1 MAVRYPEV
9 PQVVDPA
16 EIHINYFCDQ
26 LINRINERRVELLTA
41 VRDTR
46 QEKESRPAA
55 RARME
60 EELIALKSETL
71 HKLQMNELHDTQQQI
86 LEQLEAKLVEARTPI
101 PETLI
106 VFRGDAHNL
115 EQLIRGVGE
124 ILEEEVPLVPN
135 YRDMRSTVAV
145 GKQGMATGEIWDPNH
160 VAIDTTNNHI
170 YVAEGDLISNF
181 ARVSI
186 FSEMGEYLHSFS
198 HEDMKTA
205 YGIAIHGNNVYVTDD
220 MINAV
225 FHFKIEAEFR
235 LVARLG
241 SRGAGLR
248 QLNEPLGLTVSTNG
262 DVYVA
267 DCLNHRINILNSSL
281 DPIRDF
287 KHPSIQ
293 NPFDVKL
300 TAEEMYVLCQTSPG
314 IHVFSHTG
322 LFLRSFITSWQVNR
336 SYSFC
341 VDANKSIIIS
351 DYNTHQIKIFSNE
364 GSLLHTLGEEGQQA
378 GMLFQ
383 PHGIVLTPSLKLVTV
398 SRNAST
404 RLQIFSPS

>member
-9 PQVVDPA
+9 PQVVDPT
-16 EIHINYFCDQ
+16 EVHINYFCDQ
-26 LINRINERRVELLTA
+26 LINRINERRVELLTT
-41 VRDTR
+41 VRNTR

-71 HKLQMNELHDTQQQI
+71 FKLQMNVLHDTQQQI

-101 PETLI
+101 PETRI
-106 VFRGDAHNL
+106 VFRGDAQNL

-124 ILEEEVPLVPN
+124 ILEEEVSLVPN

-145 GKQGMATGEIWDPNH
+145 GKQGMTRGELWCPNC
-160 VAIDTTNNHI
+160 VAIDTTNNNI
-170 YVAEGDLISNF
+170 YVSEGDGISNF

-186 FSEMGEYLHSFS
+186 FSEMGECLHTFS
-198 HEDMKTA
+198 HEAMELA
-205 YGIAIHGNNVYVTDD
+205 HGIGVHGNNVYVTD
-220 MINAV
+220 IKICAV

-241 SRGAGLR
+241 SRGTGLR
-248 QLNEPLGLTVSTNG
+248 QFNYPCGLTVSTNG

-267 DCLNHRINILNSSL
+267 DSLNHRINILNSSL

-293 NPFDVKL
+293 NPNDVKL
-300 TAEEMYVLCQTSPG
+300 TAEEMYVLCQNTPS

-322 LFLRSFITSWQVNR
+322 LFLRSFITSVQVNK

-341 VDANKSIIIS
+341 VDDNKSIIIS
-351 DYNTHQIKIFSNE
+351 DFNTHQIKIFSNE
-364 GSLLHTLGEEGQQA
+364 GSLLHTLGEEGQQE
-378 GMLFQ
+378 GMLYE
-383 PHGIVLTPSLKLVTV
+383 PGGLALTSSLKLVTV
-398 SRNAST
+398 SRNTNT
-404 RLQIFSPS
+404 RLQIFS